1 MIFKNYNA
9 WQPWQQIIM
18 AVIVIDDNSED
29 HGDYDDDYGSNN
41 DKSEG
46 DNSEDDTIMST
57 CTIIYHKHCSHCYI
71 VETRVKK
78 EKKVTQS
85 KTNSR

>member
-1 MIFKNYNA
+1 
-9 WQPWQQIIM
+9 M

-29 HGDYDDDYGSNN
+29 HDDDNNDDNGSNN
-41 DKSEG
+41 DNSEG